1 MPCSPIRRFAPFRF
15 VGSTPIAR
23 YVYETGTKHGK
34 RVQSNG
40 GAKNYVVIM
49 PDADVDHSVRGVVEA
64 AFGCAGERCM
74 AGSTA
79 VVVGDAAKRFLP
91 PLVDADAGDQGRPD
105 RHRRATRTWGRSSP
119 ASTRTAS
126 AN

>member
-1 MPCSPIRRFAPFRF
+1 M
-15 VGSTPIAR
+15 
-23 YVYETGTKHGK
+23 
-34 RVQSNG
+34 QSNG

-49 PDADVDHSVRGVVEA
+49 PDADIENSVRGVTEA

-91 PLVDADAGDQGRPD
+91 PLIDATKAIKVGPTDIAASQPGMGPVIT
-105 RHRRATRTWGRSSP
+105 RAARGPHQSS
-119 ASTRTAS
+119 
-126 AN
+126 